1 MGLAGLF
8 ALGACGTGDDSDPTP
23 VAVAAAATGV
33 TTLGFTPS
41 PLEWSN
47 CGGGRLQ
54 CATLEVPLDYD
65 DPDGP
70 QIDLAVAMFPAR
82 GPEARVG
89 VLVTN
94 PGGPGASGINFLSG
108 GGPFNDEINRRFDV
122 VSWDPRGVGRSVPL
136 ECGTQIA
143 ELFLTTDLAPV
154 DPAAAALAQ
163 EAGDAAAAC
172 EEANGALLGH
182 VGTDDA
188 VNDVEAIRL
197 AVGGEPLTY
206 VGFSYGTRIGLGY
219 AERFPTNLRAM
230 ALDGV
235 VDPEHT
241 LAEQMT
247 TTAIGIDRSLAA
259 VLAACTV
266 DCPIDGDPVT
276 AFRQLVEQVRTRPL
290 RTDDGREV
298 AANAVVLAGMAVTYD
313 DTLNGP
319 FYAAIAEGQQGLG
332 NLVQQFADGFV
343 GQFDLASTVAVWC
356 VDLPHPTTVDE
367 VERIAT
373 TAARSATV
381 APGLVS
387 GYIRAFALPC
397 LDWPAEAPDAL
408 EPVQATS
415 SPPILVIGNTGD
427 NATPYDSAQRISGSL
442 DHGRLLTYHGT
453 GHTTYSKNVCADT
466 FIDRYLLDLTLPP
479 TGADCPG

>member
-1 MGLAGLF
+1 MDWPACSSW
-8 ALGACGTGDDSDPTP
+8 ALCGTGADSNPTP
-23 VAVAAAATGV
+23 VAVAAAATGA
-33 TTLGFTPS
+33 TTLGFTPA
-41 PLEWSN
+41 PLEWSH
-47 CGGGRLQ
+47 CDDSRLQ

-65 DPDGP
+65 DPDGAR
-70 QIDLAVAMFPAR
+70 IDLAVAMFPAR

-94 PGGPGASGINFLSG
+94 PGGPGNSGIDFLSG

-122 VSWDPRGVGRSVPL
+122 VSWDPRGVGRSEPL

-143 ELFLTTDLAPV
+143 ELFLDADLAPV
-154 DPAAAALAQ
+154 DSAGAAALAQ
-163 EAGDAAAAC
+163 DAGDAAAAC

-182 VGTDDA
+182 VGTDEA

-197 AVGGEPLTY
+197 ALGGEPLTY
-206 VGFSYGTRIGLGY
+206 VGFSYGTSIGLRY

-235 VDPEHT
+235 IDPEHT

-276 AFRQLVEQVRTRPL
+276 AFRQLVEQARTRPL

-313 DTLNGP
+313 DTLQRSVLRRHRRRPAGP
-319 FYAAIAEGQQGLG
+319 RKPRPAVRRRLRRPVRPRLHRGGLVRRPATPDHRRRGRTNRNDGRSQRHRGPRASSAATSAPSRSP
-332 NLVQQFADGFV
+332 
-343 GQFDLASTVAVWC
+343 ASTGQRRRPTPSSPSKPRRAPRSSSSATPVTT
-356 VDLPHPTTVDE
+356 PPPTT
-367 VERIAT
+367 RPNGSQP
-373 TAARSATV
+373 RSRT
-381 APGLVS
+381 
-387 GYIRAFALPC
+387 
-397 LDWPAEAPDAL
+397 DA
-408 EPVQATS
+408 
-415 SPPILVIGNTGD
+415 
-427 NATPYDSAQRISGSL
+427 
-442 DHGRLLTYHGT
+442 
-453 GHTTYSKNVCADT
+453 C
-466 FIDRYLLDLTLPP
+466 
-479 TGADCPG
+479 